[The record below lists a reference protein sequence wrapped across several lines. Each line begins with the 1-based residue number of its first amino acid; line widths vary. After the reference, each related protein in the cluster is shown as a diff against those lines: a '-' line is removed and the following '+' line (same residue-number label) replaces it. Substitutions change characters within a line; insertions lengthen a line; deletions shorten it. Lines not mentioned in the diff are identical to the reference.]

1 MRLHILFLLL
11 FPCLLLSTAP
21 QAQAAKNSKAA
32 VKAAG
37 YKEIPAFNWGLAATG
52 FVEMFKM
59 RNREVESS
67 HPNRFFPGTAALALG
82 RIDDS
87 GHFLLLKC
95 GASSSCGSIRDVLE
109 DRMVFATLL
118 DAVQTPKV
126 RKDQLYNPVTWELS
140 PLGEKYVDILR
151 KRYPD
156 LSTRLGRLIGAA
168 FAGE

>member
-1 MRLHILFLLL
+1 MRTRIVFLLL
-11 FPCLLLSTAP
+11 LPCLLFTAAP
-21 QAQAAKNSKAA
+21 QAQAAKKKAA
-32 VKAAG
+32 AASG

-59 RNREVESS
+59 RNREIESAE
-67 HPNRFFPGTAALALG
+67 PNRYFPGTVAFALG

-87 GHFLLLKC
+87 GHFLMLKC
-95 GASSSCGSIRDVLE
+95 GASSSCGSIRDALE

-118 DAVQTPKV
+118 DSVRTPKA
-126 RKDQLYNPVTWELS
+126 KKFQLYNERTWELT

-156 LSTRLGRLIGAA
+156 LSTRLGRLIAAA
-168 FAGE
+168 FASQ

>member
-11 FPCLLLSTAP
+11 VPCLLFPAAP
-21 QAQAAKNSKAA
+21 QAQAAKKKAP
-32 VKAAG
+32 AASG

-59 RNREVESS
+59 RNREIESAE
-67 HPNRFFPGTAALALG
+67 PNRYFPGTVAFALG
-82 RIDDS
+82 RMDES

-95 GASSSCGSIRDVLE
+95 GASSSCGSIRDTLE

-118 DAVQTPKV
+118 DSVRTPRA
-126 RKDQLYNPVTWELS
+126 RKDQLYNPLTWELS

-156 LSTRLGRLIGAA
+156 LSTRLGRLIVAS
-168 FAGE
+168 FANQ

>member
-1 MRLHILFLLL
+1 MRLNILFLLL
-11 FPCLLLSTAP
+11 LPCLLLSTAP
-21 QAQAAKNSKAA
+21 QAQAAKKSAAAKAS
-32 VKAAG
+32 G

-67 HPNRFFPGTAALALG
+67 HPNRYFPGTAALALG

-109 DRMVFATLL
+109 DRMVFVTLL
-118 DAVQTPKV
+118 DAVHTPKV
-126 RKDQLYNPVTWELS
+126 RKDQLYNPITWELS
-140 PLGEKYVDILR
+140 PLGEKYIDILR
-151 KRYPD
+151 KRYPA
-156 LSTRLGRLIGAA
+156 LSARLGRLIGAA
-168 FAGE
+168 FADQ